1 MSSVFLE
8 SKGNGQP
15 LVLIHG
21 FCEDSRVWSEIT
33 TELVKNY
40 KVIVIDVPGFGKSPL
55 NASDAVITLDDMA
68 IQLKETLVANGIDK
82 CTMIGH
88 SMGGYISLAFAERYP
103 ELLNGFGLFH
113 SSAKGDTDFKK
124 ENRLKH
130 VDFVKR
136 NGIVPFVK
144 TLIPSLFSAKYA
156 NELQIE
162 KSLKMASECSIE
174 GVVNALL
181 AMRERP
187 ERLNVLKE
195 SKVPVLIIAGEDDT
209 VVLKKDL
216 AYQASLPNCCQFELL
231 HNSGHMGIV
240 EEAKRSIEIINEFMG
255 LVKHYTPSSKS
266 FL

>member
-8 SKGNGQP
+8 SMGNGHP

-21 FCEDSRVWSEIT
+21 FCEDSRVWNEIAP
-33 TELVKNY
+33 ELAKNY
-40 KVIVIDVPGFGKSPL
+40 EVSVIDVSGFGKSPL
-55 NASDAVITLDDMA
+55 NAFDAVITLEEMA
-68 IQLKETLVANGIDK
+68 TQLKETLVANGIDK
-82 CTMIGH
+82 CIMIGH
-88 SMGGYISLAFAERYP
+88 SMGGYISLAFAEKYP

-113 SSAKGDTDFKK
+113 STAKADTDFKK

-136 NGIVPFVK
+136 NGIAPFVK

-156 NELQIE
+156 NEQQIE
-162 KSLKMASECSIE
+162 KSLKMAKECNTE
-174 GVVNALL
+174 GVINALQ
-181 AMRERP
+181 AMRQRP

-209 VVLKKDL
+209 LVLKKDL

-231 HNSGHMGIV
+231 HNSGHMGMV
-240 EEAKRSIEIINEFMG
+240 EEPKRSIEIINEFMD
-255 LVKHYTPSSKS
+255 LVKH
-266 FL
+266 